1 MKLWLLPSAALAM
14 RNDSLE
20 INPMTTPGSTILT
33 STAQTTTTID
43 LLPTLTPTPTT
54 IPVDF
59 HLDSDDKKVTAESN
73 VSNDF
78 YENGLAQISS
88 DWSKILAESNA
99 KSSKNDRLDSKF
111 EKIIENLEEK
121 NAENSANDKL
131 NFPYVDGTF
140 LSATK
145 NNIDPSKP
153 CDAIDALAN
162 DIKQWT
168 MNFIEG
174 VARPCGKNLAKTSC
188 YSPPGGALKGQE
200 INKKWH
206 KRTLQFVK
214 QTNQRVD
221 KIVTKFKNSQQCKY
235 CIRVTSSADP
245 NLCKPYAAY
254 NYLGGGINFIINGEV
269 KDTLARGFT
278 EFEYCSKWDEID
290 IENDKIQ
297 LQSTS
302 TDGVCITS
310 LSLNDNQIL
319 VGKLNDRPSFW
330 IDGDPGACLDHFM
343 STPQITFKNGEV
355 LSSFCKGIFII
366 LIYDNSLSGKKDNL
380 TYQHYNKKSIL

>member
-1 MKLWLLPSAALAM
+1 MKLWLLHGAALAM

-33 STAQTTTTID
+33 STAQSTTTIE

-54 IPVDF
+54 LPIDF
-59 HLDSDDKKVTAESN
+59 QLDSDDKKVTAESN

-88 DWSKILAESNA
+88 DWSKILAESEA

-111 EKIIENLEEK
+111 EKIIANLEEK

-131 NFPYVDGTF
+131 NFPYLDGTF

-145 NNIDPSKP
+145 NQIDPSKP

-174 VARPCGKNLAKTSC
+174 VARPCGKNLAATSC
-188 YSPPGGALKGQE
+188 YSPPGGALKGQK

-206 KRTLQFVK
+206 KRTLEFVK

-221 KIVTKFKNSQQCKY
+221 KLVTKFKNAQQCKY

-245 NLCKPYAAY
+245 NLCSFSVS
-254 NYLGGGINFIINGEV
+254 NWLGGAINFVINGEV

-278 EFEYCSKWDEID
+278 EFEYCSNWDEID
-290 IENDKIQ
+290 VESDKIQ

-310 LSLNDNQIL
+310 LALNGNQML
-319 VGKLNDRPSFW
+319 VGKLNDQPSFW
-330 IDGDPGACLDHFM
+330 IDGDQKTCMDDHF

-355 LSSFCKGIFII
+355 ISSYCKGIFII
-366 LIYDNSLSGKKDNL
+366 LDDKSLSRKKII
-380 TYQHYNKKSIL
+380 YNKRSIL